1 MMRGEV
7 ANKISARIGVARADF
22 ERLLAKP
29 NRERLSTNDSVPETR
44 TAPPRHEVGMLC
56 LLALRD
62 AEARDFLRAQNWREL
77 LAQTP
82 DAEILRRILEA
93 ELRPDDPA
101 SINSFMAG
109 LSSSDE
115 ALVASW
121 LAQKVPPNRI
131 EVAKGWWDGLR
142 QATLRR
148 QLQIAEG
155 RMKLPKLTTGEAV
168 NLQKQILD
176 LTEQLREL
184 SQFSSARVLD
194 T

>member
-1 MMRGEV
+1 
-7 ANKISARIGVARADF
+7 
-22 ERLLAKP
+22 
-29 NRERLSTNDSVPETR
+29 
-44 TAPPRHEVGMLC
+44 MLC

-62 AEARDFLRAQNWREL
+62 SEARDFLLAQNWREL

-101 SINSFMAG
+101 SINAFMAG
-109 LSSSDE
+109 LSSGDE
-115 ALVASW
+115 ALVSSW
-121 LAQKVPPNRI
+121 MVQRTPPNGL

-155 RMKLPKLTTGEAV
+155 RMTLPRLTTGEAV

-184 SQFSSARVLD
+184 SEFSSARVLD

>member
-1 MMRGEV
+1 
-7 ANKISARIGVARADF
+7 
-22 ERLLAKP
+22 
-29 NRERLSTNDSVPETR
+29 
-44 TAPPRHEVGMLC
+44 MLC

-62 AEARDFLRAQNWREL
+62 SEARDFLRAQNWREL

-82 DAEILRRILEA
+82 DAEILRRILEV

-101 SINSFMAG
+101 SINTFMAG